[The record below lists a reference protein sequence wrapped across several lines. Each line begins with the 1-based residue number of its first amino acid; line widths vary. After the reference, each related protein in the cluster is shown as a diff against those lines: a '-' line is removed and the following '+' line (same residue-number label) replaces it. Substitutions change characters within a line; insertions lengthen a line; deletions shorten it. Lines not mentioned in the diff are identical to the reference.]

1 MEGRCVEVRFRK
13 NSAGEVGVAVELLKV
28 ALLSAEGPVV
38 DASDDDT
45 DLLEVARVSSTARQ
59 CSMARTISPL
69 QPSKTNFRT

>member
-28 ALLSAEGPVV
+28 ALSVDGPVE
-38 DASDDDT
+38 ASDDDT

-59 CSMARTISPL
+59 CSIARTISPL